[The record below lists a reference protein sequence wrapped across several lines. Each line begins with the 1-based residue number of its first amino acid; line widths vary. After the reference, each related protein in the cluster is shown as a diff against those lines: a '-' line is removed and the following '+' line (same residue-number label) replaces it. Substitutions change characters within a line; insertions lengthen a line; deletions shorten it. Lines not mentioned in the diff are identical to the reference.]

1 MGKIEYV
8 SRLWVLSLM
17 LFLAGGPSFSY
28 AQWTDN
34 GGSLTTSDNVGIG
47 TTSPSHSLTV
57 KTGNVVV
64 EDTVMLIC

>member
-1 MGKIEYV
+1 MKKMLSFKGWF
-8 SRLWVLSLM
+8 LLLTVLIVGASSL
-17 LFLAGGPSFSY
+17 SY

-64 EDTVMLIC
+64 EDTVMVIC